1 MELDRSRAGGG
12 QHAAAPAA
20 AAAVGAPARGDV
32 EPLDPHGGRE
42 RRRAKTALAATAAAA
57 AGAGAGIRRRRRR
70 PVHVAAGADQVVE
83 EAELQRRVRRGVALA
98 QQEAGVVHQRV
109 ARARRRRPAAERR
122 PAAPTLL
129 AALREKNVFVTCQ
142 RGRAWRQ
149 DCFLGSR
156 HKGGG
161 GYLVEQEGRRAEDEV
176 GAAGV
181 DVDQLL
187 LGPARPRRAEH
198 RLGLPAAAAAAA
210 RGGLDGQPAH
220 GPGRH
225 PPRAGSRPRL
235 WLPERE
241 RVETRGGRGRLG
253 LGLGLRLFVR
263 REGLV
268 RRRRC

>member
-1 MELDRSRAGGG
+1 
-12 QHAAAPAA
+12 
-20 AAAVGAPARGDV
+20 VGAPARGDV

-42 RRRAKTALAATAAAA
+42 RRRAKTTLAATAAA
-57 AGAGAGIRRRRRR
+57 AGAGIRRRRRR
-70 PVHVAAGADQVVE
+70 PVNVAAGADQVVE

-109 ARARRRRPAAERR
+109 ARARRRRPAAQRR
-122 PAAPTLL
+122 PAAATLL
-129 AALREKNVFVTCQ
+129 AALRERTCLCCE

-149 DCFLGSR
+149 DCFPGSGSGSR

-198 RLGLPAAAAAAA
+198 RLGLPAAAPAA

-241 RVETRGGRGRLG
+241 REW
-253 LGLGLRLFVR
+253 R
-263 REGLV
+263 REEGGGALALA
-268 RRRRC
+268 CAFS